1 MKKILSI
8 VLLTALI
15 LTMLVSCGGSSS
27 LKGTWVNSLAGME
40 LFRFEFTDKQ
50 VSYYTYGI
58 KTITADYTVKDGEI
72 IGTVDG
78 VEVLRWTYSLDG
90 KQLTIN
96 LTGVGTPIVCEKK

>member
-1 MKKILSI
+1 M
-8 VLLTALI
+8 
-15 LTMLVSCGGSSS
+15 
-27 LKGTWVNSLAGME
+27 
-40 LFRFEFTDKQ
+40 
-50 VSYYTYGI
+50 
-58 KTITADYTVKDGEI
+58 DGEI